1 MPSSR
6 ARRTAARRSLS
17 AVATPHPVPPTA
29 QAPNPRRGPDVK
41 KRSGGPTSV
50 GAPGRICSAPLG
62 VAGGHQLRRLDDLG
76 TMTAGHELLHL
87 DDLHTSSFARIHQE
101 DGYCGNPTG
110 CRHTRQPVILQPCM
124 ILIHTLLTE
133 NALADEFVSAF
144 HERRLPE
151 KFFYWFPLSV
161 RAWLALCSDG
171 AYRNFVRSRSLIASS
186 GAQLARLFPVAPLE
200 VVSLGA
206 GQGDKDLL
214 LLEALRVRGAR
225 VSYVPVDT
233 SQALLEMAC
242 AGALAAGFPAQGIK
256 ADFTNPDHLK
266 ALAAEPETPPRLVLL
281 IGNTL
286 GAFDPIAEARE
297 LARLLRPGDALL
309 VDGELYAGE
318 ATVAGYDNPLN
329 RRFAWAPLNAVGIR
343 DADGE
348 LVFEAADDPRLP
360 GLHLIPKHFRAG
372 RDVEA
377 LLGGEALR
385 LARGDRLAMNH
396 SYKYAADT
404 FLRILSEA
412 GLAPRWQ
419 GRSDD
424 QRFLMVLVSPA

>member
-1 MPSSR
+1 
-6 ARRTAARRSLS
+6 
-17 AVATPHPVPPTA
+17 
-29 QAPNPRRGPDVK
+29 
-41 KRSGGPTSV
+41 
-50 GAPGRICSAPLG
+50 
-62 VAGGHQLRRLDDLG
+62 
-76 TMTAGHELLHL
+76 
-87 DDLHTSSFARIHQE
+87 
-101 DGYCGNPTG
+101 
-110 CRHTRQPVILQPCM
+110 M
-124 ILIHTLLTE
+124 ISIQTLLTE
-133 NALADEFVSAF
+133 NALAAEFVSAF
-144 HERRLPE
+144 QARQLPE

-171 AYRNFVRSRSLIASS
+171 AYRNFVRSRSLIARSR
-186 GAQLARLFPVAPLE
+186 AELARLFPVAPLE

-214 LLEALRVRGAR
+214 LLDGLRERGAR

-242 AGALAAGFPAQGIK
+242 GGALSAGFPAQGIK
-256 ADFTNPDHLK
+256 ADFTNPTHLQ
-266 ALAAEPETPPRLVLL
+266 ALAAEPEAPPRLVLL

-286 GAFDPIAEARE
+286 GAFDPIAQARD
-297 LARLLRPGDALL
+297 LARLLRPGDSLL
-309 VDGELYAGE
+309 VDGEVYAGD

-343 DADGE
+343 DSDGE

-385 LARGDRLAMNH
+385 LARGEQLAMNH
-396 SYKYAADT
+396 SYKYAPET
-404 FLRILSEA
+404 FLGILRDA
-412 GLAPRWQ
+412 GLGVRW
-419 GRSDD
+419 RATSDD
-424 QRFLMVLVSPA
+424 QRFLMALASPA